1 MELRE
6 EQNRGRIRGVEQNSK
21 GGVRGRMS
29 WNSKEILQELVRDPK
44 IEGISL
50 PSVLTFLELN
60 FIKIRYDSIV

>member
-1 MELRE
+1 M
-6 EQNRGRIRGVEQNSK
+6 EQNSK

-29 WNSKEILQELVRDPK
+29 WNSKEILQELVRDQK